1 MPLIQFHAMHRRAFL
16 RAASAASVA
25 MGLPWAGCSES
36 QAGGP
41 MNGIPA
47 VDSDTPWWQQH
58 NFASVVEEL
67 DVANLEVRGAIPPE
81 LDGVY
86 LRNGSNPRQGD
97 NTHWFLG
104 DGMIH
109 GVRLERGRASWYRNR
124 YVRTPWL
131 ENGSSGV
138 PGGPNTHANVSLVH
152 HAGRV
157 LASGEVGFPYEI
169 DPTDLSTVGPHDFD
183 GGLETNFTAHPAI
196 DPATGY
202 LHFFGYGFLP
212 GAFLIYCVAD
222 ADGAL
227 IQCEPVDI
235 PASTMMHSFAITD
248 RDVVFWD
255 LPVLFDLGVFSERGF
270 PFRWDAS
277 HPARIGVMPLGGLAS
292 DIRWVQI
299 DPCYVFHTL
308 NAFREGGEIVID
320 VCRYDEIMNGERFGS
335 IDPELRR
342 WRIDTGGE
350 SLAFSDTVVTDRTV
364 EFPFHDR
371 RFTGRPTRYGWF
383 VQTRDHPD
391 TVDPGGLLRYD
402 SQTGA
407 FDEWDPGPLRQSGE
421 PFFVPAAAGEGD
433 GWLIAYVYDFGE
445 DASDLVIL
453 NATQVGAGPVA
464 EVRMPRR
471 VPHGFHGVWVPA

>member
-1 MPLIQFHAMHRRAFL
+1 MYLMRRRAFL
-16 RAASAASVA
+16 RATSAAGLA
-25 MGLPWAGCSES
+25 MGFPLAGC
-36 QAGGP
+36 A
-41 MNGIPA
+41 
-47 VDSDTPWWQQH
+47 SDQTTPSATRVPPLDPNLPWWQQH
-58 NFASVVEEL
+58 NYASVLQEL
-67 DVANLEVRGAIPPE
+67 DVADLEVRGAIPPE

-86 LRNGSNPRQGD
+86 LRNGSNPREGD

-109 GVRLERGRASWYRNR
+109 GVRLEQGRASWYKNR
-124 YVRTPWL
+124 YVRTPFY
-131 ENGSSGV
+131 EDGSTGV
-138 PGGPNTHANVSLVH
+138 PGGANSHANVSLVH

-157 LASGEVGFPYEI
+157 LAAGEVGFPYEI
-169 DPTDLSTVGPHDFD
+169 DPTDLSTVGPYDFN
-183 GGLETNFTAHPAI
+183 GGLETAFTAHPAI
-196 DPATGY
+196 DPNTGY
-202 LHFFGYGFLP
+202 LHFFGYGFL
-212 GAFLIYCVAD
+212 GGEFLTYCVAD

-227 IQCEPVDI
+227 VSCEVVDI

-248 RDVVFWD
+248 RDVIFWD
-255 LPVLFDLGVFSERGF
+255 LPVLFDLSVFSERGF

-277 HPARIGVMPLGGLAS
+277 HPARIGVMPLGGPAS
-292 DIRWVQI
+292 EIRWVQI

-308 NAFREGGEIVID
+308 NAFREGDDIVLD
-320 VCRYDEIMNGERFGS
+320 VCRYDEMMNGERFGS
-335 IDPELRR
+335 LDPELRR
-342 WRIDTGGE
+342 WRIDTSGE
-350 SLAFSDTVVTDRTV
+350 ALSFSDSVVTDRTV

-383 VQTRDHPD
+383 VATRDNPD
-391 TVDPGGLLRYD
+391 TVDPGGLVRYD

-421 PFFVPAAAGEGD
+421 PFFVSGAGGEGE
-433 GWLIAYVYDFGE
+433 GWLVTYVYDFSE

-453 NATQVGAGPVA
+453 DATDVAAGPVA